1 MVLKVKVSPDLID
14 GDADERYGSATALLP
29 V

>member
-1 MVLKVKVSPDLID
+1 MVLKVKVSPDLVD
-14 GDADERYGSATALLP
+14 GDADEGYGSATALLP